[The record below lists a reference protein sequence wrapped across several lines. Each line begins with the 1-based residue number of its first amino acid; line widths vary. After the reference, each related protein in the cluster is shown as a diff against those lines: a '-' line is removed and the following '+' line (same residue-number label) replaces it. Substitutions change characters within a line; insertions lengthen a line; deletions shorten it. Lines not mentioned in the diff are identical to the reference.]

1 MNMQAM
7 MQQAQ
12 KLQKEM
18 TVAKKEVEETIFV
31 GKSALVSVELNGK
44 KELLKV
50 NIDNKFNLSQEDV
63 EMLQDMVV
71 VAVNAAISEA
81 DKKMEEKMGKINPG
95 LNGLF

>member
-18 TVAKKEVEETIFV
+18 TLAKKEVEDKIFP
-31 GKSALVSVELNGK
+31 GTSSLVSVEVSGK
-44 KELLKV
+44 KKLIKV
-50 NIDNKFNLSQEDV
+50 NIEKDDTLSIEDI
-63 EMLQDMVV
+63 EMLEDMIV
-71 VAVNAAISEA
+71 VAVNEAIDAA
-81 DKKMEEKMGKINPG
+81 DKEMEEKMGKINPG

>member
-1 MNMQAM
+1 MQAM

-18 TVAKKEVEETIFV
+18 TIAKKEVEETIFV

-50 NIDNKFNLSQEDV
+50 NIDNKFNLSQDDA

>member
-18 TVAKKEVEETIFV
+18 TIAKQEVEGKIFP
-31 GKSALVSVELNGK
+31 GKSSLVSVEVNGK
-44 KELLKV
+44 KEILKV
-50 NIDNKFNLSQEDV
+50 EIEKEEKLAAEDI
-63 EMLQDMVV
+63 EMLEDMIV
-71 VAVNAAISEA
+71 VAINSALKAA
-81 DKKMEEKMGKINPG
+81 DKEMEEKMGKINPG